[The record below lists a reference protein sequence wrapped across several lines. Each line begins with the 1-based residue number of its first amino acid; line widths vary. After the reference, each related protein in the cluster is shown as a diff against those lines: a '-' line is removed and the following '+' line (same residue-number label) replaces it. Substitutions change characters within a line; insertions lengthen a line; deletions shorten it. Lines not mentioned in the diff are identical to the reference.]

1 MNRSRIV
8 IGATVVGLAGLL
20 AFDQVQFGNPF
31 ALRNDNA
38 PRALAAGTTA
48 AAKVA
53 GATSATGAAV
63 PNQYGSVQVRVQAK
77 DGRIVAVEALQLPYG
92 DPESSSISDR
102 SAPVLQQQAID
113 AQSADI
119 AGVSG
124 ATYTS
129 DGYRQSLQSA
139 LDQLGLGT
147 GSAQAA
153 PATTEQ
159 QAAPT
164 ASTEQAAPPATTEQ
178 AAPATG
184 GTQRA
189 VGDAIPNQYG
199 TVQVRATVRDGKLT
213 RITFLDLPYGDPT
226 SQSISDQAAPILA
239 QQAIDAQSADVAGV
253 SGATYTS
260 DGYRQSLQSALDQL
274 GFSRQ

>member
-1 MNRSRIV
+1 MARHHVV
-8 IGATVVGLAGLL
+8 IGATVIGLAGLL

-38 PRALAAGTTA
+38 PRVLAAGTTA
-48 AAKVA
+48 ATKVA
-53 GATSATGAAV
+53 GAMTATGTAV
-63 PNQYGSVQVRVQAK
+63 PNQYGTVQVRVQAK

-92 DPESSSISDR
+92 DPESAGISDQ
-102 SAPVLQQQAID
+102 SAPILQQQAID

-139 LDQLGLGT
+139 LDQLGIGT
-147 GSAQAA
+147 GGAQAA
-153 PATTEQ
+153 PATTDEQ
-159 QAAPT
+159 VAPL
-164 ASTEQAAPPATTEQ
+164 TTEQ
-178 AAPATG
+178 SEPTTTEQQEAPTTG
-184 GTQRA
+184 GVQRA
-189 VGDAIPNQYG
+189 VGDAVPNQYG
-199 TVQVRATVRDGKLT
+199 TVQVRATVRDGRLT

-226 SQSISDQAAPILA
+226 SQSISDQVAPLLA

-274 GFSRQ
+274 GFVQR